1 MVAQLPTCLPL
12 RNLWKLE
19 TGRRRTKRTVVRCL
33 GGGSFGKMKTKNK
46 LYHYSA
52 EVTRVVDGDTVD
64 AFVDLGFDM
73 HSKQRVRL
81 YGINTPEC
89 RTRDKIEKVAGLAA
103 KARLQEMLKE
113 NKNKCVIKTSLD
125 KKGKYGRVLGVLYV
139 EDVNL
144 NETLVEEGHADEYFG
159 GSR

>member
-1 MVAQLPTCLPL
+1 
-12 RNLWKLE
+12 
-19 TGRRRTKRTVVRCL
+19 
-33 GGGSFGKMKTKNK
+33 MKTENK

-81 YGINTPEC
+81 FGINTPEC
-89 RTRDKIEKVAGLAA
+89 RTRDKEEKKRGLAA
-103 KARLQEMLKE
+103 KARLKEMLSE
-113 NKNKCVIKTSLD
+113 EKNKCVIKTRLD
-125 KKGKYGRVLGVLYV
+125 KKGKFGRVLGVLYV
-139 EDVNL
+139 NDKDL
-144 NETLVEEGHADEYFG
+144 NNQLVKEGHAKKYYG

>member
-1 MVAQLPTCLPL
+1 
-12 RNLWKLE
+12 
-19 TGRRRTKRTVVRCL
+19 
-33 GGGSFGKMKTKNK
+33 MKTENK

-89 RTRDKIEKVAGLAA
+89 RTRDKEEKKAGLAA
-103 KARLQEMLKE
+103 KARLKEMLSE
-113 NKNKCVIKTSLD
+113 NKNRCVIKTRLD

-139 EDVNL
+139 NECDL
-144 NETLVEEGHADEYFG
+144 NTKLMKEGHAKKYYG

>member
-1 MVAQLPTCLPL
+1 
-12 RNLWKLE
+12 
-19 TGRRRTKRTVVRCL
+19 
-33 GGGSFGKMKTKNK
+33 MKAENK

-81 YGINTPEC
+81 FGINTPEC
-89 RTRDKIEKVAGLAA
+89 RTRNKEEKKAGLAA
-103 KARLQEMLKE
+103 KARLVEMLRE
-113 NKNKCVIKTSLD
+113 NKNKCVIKTRLD
-125 KKGKYGRVLGVLYV
+125 KKGKFGRVLGVLYV
-139 EDVNL
+139 NDCDL
-144 NETLVEEGHADEYFG
+144 NTQLVIEGYAEKYYG

>member
-1 MVAQLPTCLPL
+1 M
-12 RNLWKLE
+12 KLE
-19 TGRRRTKRTVVRCL
+19 
-33 GGGSFGKMKTKNK
+33 NK
-46 LYHYSA
+46 LYHYNA

-89 RTRDKIEKVAGLAA
+89 RTRDKEEKKAGLAA
-103 KARLQEMLKE
+103 KARLVEMLKE
-113 NKNKCVIKTSLD
+113 NKNKCVIKTRLD
-125 KKGKYGRVLGVLYV
+125 KKGKFGRVLGVLYV
-139 EDVNL
+139 NDCDL
-144 NETLVEEGHADEYFG
+144 NTQLVIEGYAEKYYG

>member
-1 MVAQLPTCLPL
+1 
-12 RNLWKLE
+12 
-19 TGRRRTKRTVVRCL
+19 
-33 GGGSFGKMKTKNK
+33 MKAENK

-89 RTRDKIEKVAGLAA
+89 RTRDKVEKVAGLAA
-103 KARLQEMLKE
+103 KARLKEMLKE
-113 NKNKCVIKTSLD
+113 NKNKCVIKTRLD

-139 EDVNL
+139 DDKDL
-144 NETLVEEGHADEYFG
+144 NKALVKEGHAKVYHG

>member
-1 MVAQLPTCLPL
+1 
-12 RNLWKLE
+12 
-19 TGRRRTKRTVVRCL
+19 
-33 GGGSFGKMKTKNK
+33 MKTENK

-89 RTRDKIEKVAGLAA
+89 RTRDLVEKKAGLAA
-103 KARLQEMLKE
+103 KARLKEMLRE
-113 NKNKCVIKTSLD
+113 SKNKCVIKTRLD

-139 EDVNL
+139 DDCDFN
-144 NETLVEEGHADEYFG
+144 TKLVKEGHAKKYHG

>member
-1 MVAQLPTCLPL
+1 
-12 RNLWKLE
+12 
-19 TGRRRTKRTVVRCL
+19 
-33 GGGSFGKMKTKNK
+33 MKTENK

-81 YGINTPEC
+81 FGINTPEC
-89 RTRDKIEKVAGLAA
+89 RTRDKEEKKRGLAA
-103 KARLQEMLKE
+103 KARLKEMLSE
-113 NKNKCVIKTSLD
+113 EKNKCVIKTRLD
-125 KKGKYGRVLGVLYV
+125 KKGKFGRVLGVLYV
-139 EDVNL
+139 NDKDL
-144 NETLVEEGHADEYFG
+144 NTQLVKEGHAKKYYG

>member
-1 MVAQLPTCLPL
+1 
-12 RNLWKLE
+12 
-19 TGRRRTKRTVVRCL
+19 
-33 GGGSFGKMKTKNK
+33 MKAENK

-89 RTRDKIEKVAGLAA
+89 RTRDLVEKKAGLAA
-103 KARLQEMLKE
+103 KARLKEMLRE
-113 NKNKCVIKTSLD
+113 GKNRCVIKTRLD

-139 EDVNL
+139 NECDL
-144 NETLVEEGHADEYFG
+144 NAKLVWEGHAEKYYG